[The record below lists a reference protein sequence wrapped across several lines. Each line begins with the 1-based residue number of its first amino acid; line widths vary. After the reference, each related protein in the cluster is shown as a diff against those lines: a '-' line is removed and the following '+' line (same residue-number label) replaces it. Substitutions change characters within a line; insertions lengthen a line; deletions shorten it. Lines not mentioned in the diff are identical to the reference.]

1 MSVLAQ
7 ALTTQPL
14 LHILG
19 FEGLTNRGP
28 NTPAL
33 YLCNCRTINSPISLT
48 ENPIY
53 RHLSQPDRTGL
64 LVVQPHSQGSWA
76 RAAPVKELMS
86 PVPAKCLVL
95 GTSIPPSTCK
105 RQSWMPL
112 FGQGYPAVMSPF
124 WEHKPGSALSF
135 PPAHDTSEHLHNTS
149 QRVLTPQSYL
159 DSGRTL
165 LVK

>member
-1 MSVLAQ
+1 MLKLPLSNLKQPSADLSAVSGQLSSSFSSVCVIQVGISQIIFQDMSVLAQ

-28 NTPAL
+28 NTSAL
-33 YLCNCRTINSPISLT
+33 YLCNCHTINPPSSLT

-64 LVVQPHSQGSWA
+64 LVVQPHSQLGWSCTCE
-76 RAAPVKELMS
+76 RANALP

-95 GTSIPPSTCK
+95 GTSIPPSACK
-105 RQSWMPL
+105 
-112 FGQGYPAVMSPF
+112 
-124 WEHKPGSALSF
+124 
-135 PPAHDTSEHLHNTS
+135 
-149 QRVLTPQSYL
+149 
-159 DSGRTL
+159 
-165 LVK
+165 